1 MFKNKTSKGEET
13 GGRILT
19 TALTLFR
26 SRGFEQT
33 TMREIA
39 GEAGMSLGAAYH
51 YFASKEAIVL
61 AYYERVQEA
70 HAARVRELMS
80 RTPAPS
86 LQARIVEA
94 THAKLDILQDDRP
107 LMGAL
112 LRYTGEPSHPLSF
125 LGQKTRSLQLRSIA
139 TFAETVSSERLPA
152 DLAQLVPV
160 TLWAMHM
167 GLLLYFLYDDSPKQR
182 RTRQLTDGAVELFV
196 RSLTLVKLPMLR
208 PVRKRVS
215 ALLTDAGLV
224 PDAEALALHQLAN
237 QAAVAAAAAA
247 GDGGTGHVT
256 ATGQEARRD
265 E

>member
-13 GGRILT
+13 GGRILN
-19 TALTLFR
+19 TALGLFR

-39 GEAGMSLGAAYH
+39 AESGLSLGAAYH

-70 HAARVRELMS
+70 HAARVREVMA
-80 RTPAPS
+80 RTP
-86 LQARIVEA
+86 LQTLQERIA
-94 THAKLDILQDDRP
+94 DAMHAKLDILQDDRP

-112 LRYTGEPSHPLSF
+112 LRYTGEPTHPLSF
-125 LGQKTRSLQLRSIA
+125 LGAATRGLQLRSMA
-139 TFAETVSSERLPA
+139 TFADTVSGERFPA

-167 GLLLYFLYDDSPKQR
+167 GLLLYFLYDDSLKQR
-182 RTRQLTDGAVELFV
+182 RTRQLTDGAVELFA
-196 RSLTLVKLPMLR
+196 RSLTLVKLPILR

-215 ALLTDAGLV
+215 TLLTDAGLV
-224 PDAEALALHQLAN
+224 PDADAIALYQLAN
-237 QAAVAAAAAA
+237 AAAASGAA
-247 GDGGTGHVT
+247 NSNANANAN
-256 ATGQEARRD
+256 ATNEEAQ
-265 E
+265 